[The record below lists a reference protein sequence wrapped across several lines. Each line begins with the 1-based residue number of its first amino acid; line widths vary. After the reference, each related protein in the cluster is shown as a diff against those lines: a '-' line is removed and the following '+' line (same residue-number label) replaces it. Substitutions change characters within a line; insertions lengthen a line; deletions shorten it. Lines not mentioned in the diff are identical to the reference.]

1 MASSQIVV
9 WTESVDGPRFPLDED
24 GIERAG
30 GRIRRVA
37 CRDMAERI
45 DAVRDADVMVV
56 RNAQI
61 TEAFCAAVPRLV
73 GMVRTGIGLDTID
86 IPAATR
92 HGICVAH
99 VPDFC
104 YDDVADAAWTLILAL
119 ERKVRQA
126 DRLVRDGIWEQNILL
141 PMHRLRG
148 RLLGLVGFGN
158 IARRVAD
165 RGRAFGLGVLAADP
179 YLDESA
185 MAAAGAEKVSLED
198 LFSRADI
205 ISLHTPLTAETRGMI
220 GASLLARMKPGAI
233 VINTSRGPVIDEPAL
248 IDALRAGRIGG
259 AGLDVLAK
267 EPPAKDHPM
276 FHMDNVVLS
285 PHAAST
291 TVEALDELAVKVS
304 RQIVQ
309 FLRGEWPTY
318 LANPAVRDQTNCRL
332 LAARRSA

>member
-1 MASSQIVV
+1 MAPAQIVL
-9 WTESVDGPRFPLDED
+9 WTEGVDGPRFLLDEG
-24 GIERAG
+24 GIENAG

-37 CRDMAERI
+37 CRDTAERI
-45 DAVRDADVMVV
+45 DAARDADVMIV

-86 IPAATR
+86 VPGATR
-92 HGICVAH
+92 QGVCVAH

-104 YDDVADAAWTLILAL
+104 YDDVADAAWALILAL
-119 ERKVRQA
+119 ERKIRQA
-126 DRLVRDGIWEQNILL
+126 DRLVRDGTWEQNILL

-148 RLLGLVGFGN
+148 RMLGLVGFGN

-165 RGRAFGLGVLAADP
+165 RGRAFGLRVLAADP
-179 YLDESA
+179 YLDEPA
-185 MAAAGAEKVSLED
+185 MAAAGAEKVTLDD

-220 GASLLARMKPGAI
+220 GASLLARMKPSGI
-233 VINTSRGPVIDEPAL
+233 VINTSRGAVIDEPAL

-259 AGLDVLAK
+259 AGLDVLAT
-267 EPPAKDHPM
+267 EPPAKDHPL
-276 FHMDNVVLS
+276 FRMDNVILA

-291 TVEALDELAVKVS
+291 TVEALDELADKVS

-318 LANPAVRDQTNCRL
+318 LANQAVREQANCRF